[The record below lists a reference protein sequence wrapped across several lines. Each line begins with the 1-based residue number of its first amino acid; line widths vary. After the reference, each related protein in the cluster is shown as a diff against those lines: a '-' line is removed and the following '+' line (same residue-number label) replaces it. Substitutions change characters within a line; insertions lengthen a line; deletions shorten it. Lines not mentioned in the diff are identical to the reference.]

1 MQKHRKKKQYRKI
14 VIAVSALGIVGVPTA
29 AMACFDSGDGGRTP
43 TASRQE
49 HNPWRYAN
57 QAAPATP
64 PAAEA
69 PLPSAPPAGPAGPAE
84 AAPGD
89 PAAPAQPVVQTSE
102 APAQEPAQ
110 QPAPQPQP
118 ARKPAKPPV
127 ATKKPQASAP
137 APAPVKPSAA
147 PATGAAAEVLALVN
161 QERAAAG
168 CPAVTLNAKLTQAA
182 QDHSADM
189 ASHSNMSHTGSD
201 GSDPG
206 QRITRAGYTWSTYG
220 ENVAYGYGS
229 PKAVMDGW
237 MNSPGHRQNIL
248 NCSFKEIGIGLAQPN
263 NYWTQAFGASR

>member
-29 AMACFDSGDGGRTP
+29 AMACFDSDDDGRTRA
-43 TASRQE
+43 ASRQDQR
-49 HNPWRYAN
+49 PRQYAPV
-57 QAAPATP
+57 AAPTTQP
-64 PAAEA
+64 PVEA
-69 PLPSAPPAGPAGPAE
+69 PLPSAPPSSPAE
-84 AAPGD
+84 AAPSS
-89 PAAPAQPVVQTSE
+89 PAAPAQPVVQTS
-102 APAQEPAQ
+102 Q
-110 QPAPQPQP
+110 APQ
-118 ARKPAKPPV
+118 PAKPPA
-127 ATKKPQASAP
+127 ATTKPQAP
-137 APAPVKPSAA
+137 APAPVKTTAA
-147 PATGAAAEVLALVN
+147 PATGAAAAVLSLVN

-168 CPAVTLNAKLTQAA
+168 CPAVTLNAKLTKAA

-220 ENVAYGYGS
+220 ENVAYGYS
-229 PKAVMDGW
+229 TPEKVMEGW

-263 NYWTQAFGASR
+263 NYWTQAFGTAR